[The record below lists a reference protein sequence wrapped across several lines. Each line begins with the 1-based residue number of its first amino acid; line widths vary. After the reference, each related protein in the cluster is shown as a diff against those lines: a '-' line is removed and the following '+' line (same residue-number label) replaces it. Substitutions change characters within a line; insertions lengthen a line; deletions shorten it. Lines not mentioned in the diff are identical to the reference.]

1 MVVAGID
8 PSLTGTG
15 LVVTQGGELLKAMTI
30 DTDKLRGVERLL
42 HIEGRLR
49 FELKPL
55 HSISRKAEWL
65 VCLEG
70 YAYAR
75 PNQAHQIGELGG
87 VIRRFLHEERLP
99 WIEISPHSVKK
110 FATGKGNVKK
120 NQVLMYVYKQ
130 WGLELDDDNIADAF
144 VLCKMGEAVIKTAA
158 ENNVAYSEER
168 LKALEKPLEA
178 YKQLGGA

>member
-8 PSLTGTG
+8 SSLTGTG
-15 LVVTQGGELLKAMTI
+15 LVVTLGGELLKAMTI

-42 HIEGRLR
+42 HIERRLR
-49 FELKPL
+49 FELKPFL
-55 HSISRKAEWL
+55 HSIWL